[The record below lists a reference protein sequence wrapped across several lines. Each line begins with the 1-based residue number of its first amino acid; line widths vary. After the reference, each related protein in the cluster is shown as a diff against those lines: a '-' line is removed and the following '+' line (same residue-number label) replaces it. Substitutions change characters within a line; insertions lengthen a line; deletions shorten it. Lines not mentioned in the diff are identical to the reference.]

1 MKRFAILLVLA
12 LLLTGCAVAP
22 AQEDTTPNTTLPAKT
37 EPSTAPGTA
46 PAAPGD
52 LPPTLP
58 WEVPETESLSYEDY
72 FAQVRTFDGPYGAET
87 DFTLETEGDRLY
99 VTQRSTGTGFLIGK
113 LDDYGDLV
121 DGKDPL
127 DWICDAEKMYGILKG
142 KLVCFDYLS
151 RELTVL
157 YEQDGEVILPSD
169 LRYQRECLFF
179 VAGEPTKGFTIYR
192 LYLPDGTLDALKT
205 GIPVYCLVQE
215 VTDNPYY
222 INNFSFELYTG
233 SDKQQSFAIRL
244 LCADNETVQW
254 WEYNHEY
261 WDVYAEHAS
270 NLKESSI
277 LKEFYED
284 VPEAR
289 WPGSEDIRQRLNI
302 SLTSQGL
309 SPYTVYTLR
318 DTTLTSEKWN
328 GCG

>member
-1 MKRFAILLVLA
+1 M
-12 LLLTGCAVAP
+12 
-22 AQEDTTPNTTLPAKT
+22 
-37 EPSTAPGTA
+37 
-46 PAAPGD
+46 
-52 LPPTLP
+52 
-58 WEVPETESLSYEDY
+58 
-72 FAQVRTFDGPYGAET
+72 
-87 DFTLETEGDRLY
+87 
-99 VTQRSTGTGFLIGK
+99 
-113 LDDYGDLV
+113 
-121 DGKDPL
+121 
-127 DWICDAEKMYGILKG
+127 
-142 KLVCFDYLS
+142 
-151 RELTVL
+151 
-157 YEQDGEVILPSD
+157 
-169 LRYQRECLFF
+169 
-179 VAGEPTKGFTIYR
+179 
-192 LYLPDGTLDALKT
+192 
-205 GIPVYCLVQE
+205 QE

-222 INNFSFELYTG
+222 INSFSFELYTG

-254 WEYNHEY
+254 WEYNHDF

-302 SLTSQGL
+302 SLASQGL

>member
-72 FAQVRTFDGPYGAET
+72 FAQVRTFDGPYGAKT
-87 DFTLETEGDRLY
+87 DFTLETEGNRLY

-121 DGKDPL
+121 DSEKSPG
-127 DWICDAEKMYGILKG
+127 WICDAEKMYGILEG

-151 RELTVL
+151 RKMTVL

-254 WEYNHEY
+254 WEYNHE
-261 WDVYAEHAS
+261 
-270 NLKESSI
+270 
-277 LKEFYED
+277 
-284 VPEAR
+284 
-289 WPGSEDIRQRLNI
+289 
-302 SLTSQGL
+302 
-309 SPYTVYTLR
+309 
-318 DTTLTSEKWN
+318 
-328 GCG
+328 

>member
-1 MKRFAILLVLA
+1 MPEA
-12 LLLTGCAVAP
+12 
-22 AQEDTTPNTTLPAKT
+22 
-37 EPSTAPGTA
+37 EP
-46 PAAPGD
+46 
-52 LPPTLP
+52 
-58 WEVPETESLSYEDY
+58 LSYEDY
-72 FAQVRTFDGPYGAET
+72 FAQVRAFDGPYGVDT
-87 DFTLETEGDRLY
+87 DFALEPKGERLY
-99 VTQRSTGTGFLIGK
+99 ITQRSTNDTFLIGK
-113 LDDYGDLV
+113 SDDYGYLV
-121 DGKDPL
+121 DGKNPL
-127 DWICDAEKMYGILKG
+127 DWICDAEKMYGILEG

-151 RELTVL
+151 RKMTVL

-222 INNFSFELYTG
+222 INSFSFELYTG

-302 SLTSQGL
+302 SLASQVL